1 MIKILSKELK
11 EIIKKTKKE
20 IKKQII
26 KEIKKEFLD
35 EQIKTNQDIKD
46 EIKKNKDLYDT
57 KMIMFKT
64 FGVSNDIYN
73 EFYSYAIKMREF
85 KNELSKIFYD
95 HFYDILRKDFTKI
108 DEEFNLIKQNYKNSI
123 TNSKN
128 FQDAY
133 RDVKAMYQSM
143 ISNNFIWS
151 KEQETLSYLTKF
163 YGVGLKQFL
172 SDKESTEGLESHQSK
187 AYKLLN
193 YDEQKVEKI
202 VTMRRQRMFKNCK
215 YIEFKSLVFTN
226 SGSINSYDNFITKYP
241 KNILVLNKY
250 KRQTRIQRGLKG
262 KDLKVLKTNA
272 LIKVHLGEERYD
284 LPIRLSDKYHTD
296 ELLKTI
302 AQSYTGGS
310 GGNKTA
316 HQFTNTIQIDE
327 FKKEIIIK
335 FAVRVKKSSQPDS
348 MNKVLGVDINVKN
361 NFFYCSSGKRF
372 VARKKLVKYI
382 ADTDKKLKEAKNNK
396 FKKEELE
403 IKNDNSLN
411 RKEKAEKLNE
421 LKKKRVFNKK
431 ERYMALRNNRRK
443 KALMDYMTSQLC
455 KYSKSRGYDQI
466 VIEDLQFVFS
476 KCYIT
481 NKEFEVN
488 YNDLFSIL
496 HLRELKHVIPRIAN
510 RPKYFLSV
518 SITPAAYTSQT
529 CNVCGYIDKGNRPN
543 QHTFRCK
550 NCGHTDNADFN
561 AAKNIRD
568 RITNPVLRTLLH
580 DKQDGKQYTFEPKKI
595 KYKQIKSKLNK
606 TNSPKMVGCRIFKN
620 NNNRINT
627 GLI

>member
-1 MIKILSKELK
+1 MIKILSKEL
-11 EIIKKTKKE
+11 
-20 IKKQII
+20 KQII

-35 EQIKTNQDIKD
+35 KQIKTNQDVKD

-64 FGVSNDIYN
+64 FGVSNDIYY
-73 EFYSYAIKMREF
+73 EFCDYAIKMREF

-151 KEQETLSYLTKF
+151 DKQKTLSYLTKF
-163 YGVGLKQFL
+163 YSADLKKFL
-172 SDKESTEGLESHQSK
+172 FDKLFTTGLEPHQLK
-187 AYKLLN
+187 AFKLLVF
-193 YDEQKVEKI
+193 DEQKVEKI
-202 VTMRRQRMFKNCK
+202 VTIRRQRIFKNCK
-215 YIEFKSLVFTN
+215 RIEFKKLTFTN
-226 SGSINSYDNFITKYP
+226 SGSINSYNQFITKYSP
-241 KNILVLNKY
+241 EILALNKY
-250 KRQTRIQRGLKG
+250 KRQTRIQRKLKG

-272 LIKVHLGEERYD
+272 LIKINLGKENYD

-302 AQSYTGGS
+302 AQSYCGGS
-310 GGNKTA
+310 KVM

-327 FKKEIIIK
+327 FKKEIVIK
-335 FAVRVKKSSQPDS
+335 FAVRVKKSPQSDS
-348 MNKVLGVDINVKN
+348 MNKVLGVDTNVKN
-361 NFFYCSSGKRF
+361 NFFYCSNGKRF

-403 IKNDNSLN
+403 IKNNNSLN

-431 ERYMALRNNRRK
+431 ERYLALRNNRRK

-455 KYSKSRGYDQI
+455 RYAKSQGCDQI

-488 YNDLFSIL
+488 YNDLFDIL

-518 SITPAAYTSQT
+518 SITPAAYTSQS
-529 CNVCGYIDKGNRPN
+529 CNVCGYIDKSNRPN

-580 DKQDGKQYTFEPKKI
+580 NKQDGKQYTFEPKKI
-595 KYKQIKSKLNK
+595 KYKQIKDMLMK
-606 TNSPKMVGCRIFKN
+606 TNSPKMVGYRIFKN
-620 NNNRINT
+620 SNKNSKINAS
-627 GLI
+627 LV

>member
-1 MIKILSKELK
+1 MVKILSKELK
-11 EIIKKTKKE
+11 EV
-20 IKKQII
+20 I
-26 KEIKKEFLD
+26 KEVKKEFLN

-46 EIKKNKDLYDT
+46 DIKNNKNLYDT

-73 EFYSYAIKMREF
+73 EFYSYSLIMRDF

-95 HFYDILRKDFTKI
+95 HFYDILRKDFTQI
-108 DEEFNLIKQNYKNSI
+108 DEEFNLMQQNYKKLI
-123 TNSKN
+123 TNSRN

-143 ISNNFIWS
+143 ISNNFEWS
-151 KEQETLSYLTKF
+151 KKQETLSYLTKF

-172 SDKESTEGLESHQSK
+172 SDKKSAEGLKPHQSK
-187 AYKLLN
+187 AYKLLD

-215 YIEFKSLVFTN
+215 RIEFKSLTFTN
-226 SGSINSYDNFITKYP
+226 SGSINSYNNFITKYP
-241 KNILVLNKY
+241 KSILALNKY

-272 LIKVHLGEERYD
+272 LIKINLGKEKYD
-284 LPIRLSDKYHTD
+284 LPIRLSNKYHTD

-302 AQSYTGGS
+302 AQSYC
-310 GGNKTA
+310 GGNSKPMR
-316 HQFTNTIQIDE
+316 QFTNTIQIDE

-335 FAVRVKKSSQPDS
+335 FAVKVKKSPQPDS
-348 MNKVLGVDINVKN
+348 MNKVLGVDTNVKN
-361 NFFYCSSGKRF
+361 NFFYCSNGKRF
-372 VARKKLVKYI
+372 VARKKFVKYI
-382 ADTDKKLKEAKNNK
+382 ADTDKKLKEAKNSK

-431 ERYMALRNNRRK
+431 ERYTSLRNNRRK

-455 KYSKSRGYDQI
+455 KYAKSQGYDQI

-476 KCYIT
+476 KCYII

-496 HLRELKHVIPRIAN
+496 HLRELKQTMPRIAN

-529 CNVCGYIDKGNRPN
+529 CNVCGYIDKSNRPN
-543 QHTFRCK
+543 QHTFKCK

-580 DKQDGKQYTFEPKKI
+580 DKQSGKQYTFEPRKI

-620 NNNRINT
+620 SNNNSKINS

>member
-1 MIKILSKELK
+1 MIKILSKKLK

-35 EQIKTNQDIKD
+35 KQIKTNQDIKN
-46 EIKKNKDLYDT
+46 EIKNNEDLYNT

-73 EFYSYAIKMREF
+73 EFYSYSLIMRDF
-85 KNELSKIFYD
+85 KNELSKIFYN

-108 DEEFNLIKQNYKNSI
+108 DEEFNLIKQNYKNLI

-143 ISNNFIWS
+143 ISNNFVWS
-151 KEQETLSYLTKF
+151 KKQETLSYLTKF
-163 YGVGLKQFL
+163 YSVNLKQFL

-187 AYKLLN
+187 AYKLLD

-202 VTMRRQRMFKNCK
+202 VNMRRQRMFKNCK
-215 YIEFKSLVFTN
+215 RIEFKSLTFTN

-241 KNILVLNKY
+241 KNILALNKY

-272 LIKVHLGEERYD
+272 LIKVHLGKEKYD
-284 LPIRLSDKYHTD
+284 LPIRLSDKYHTS

-302 AQSYTGGS
+302 AQSYTGN
-310 GGNKTA
+310 NKA
-316 HQFTNTIQIDE
+316 ARQFTNKIQIDE

-335 FAVRVKKSSQPDS
+335 FAVRVKKSPQPDS

-361 NFFYCSSGKRF
+361 NFFYCSNGKRF

-403 IKNDNSLN
+403 IKNNNSLN

-431 ERYMALRNNRRK
+431 ERYLALRNNRRK

-455 KYSKSRGYDQI
+455 RYAKSQGCDQI

-488 YNDLFSIL
+488 YNDLFDIL

-518 SITPAAYTSQT
+518 SITPAAYTSQS
-529 CNVCGYIDKGNRPN
+529 CNVCGYIDKSNRPN

-568 RITNPVLRTLLH
+568 RIINPILRTLLH
-580 DKQDGKQYTFEPKKI
+580 EKQDGKQYTFKPKKI
-595 KYKQIKSKLNK
+595 KYKQIKDMLMK

-620 NNNRINT
+620 SNNNSRINA

>member
-1 MIKILSKELK
+1 MIKILSKEL
-11 EIIKKTKKE
+11 
-20 IKKQII
+20 KQII

-46 EIKKNKDLYDT
+46 EIKKNEDLYDT

-64 FGVSNDIYN
+64 FGVSNDIYY
-73 EFYSYAIKMREF
+73 EFYNYAIKMREF

-95 HFYDILRKDFTKI
+95 HFYDVLRKDFTKI
-108 DEEFNLIKQNYKNSI
+108 DEEFNLIKQNYKNLI

-128 FQDAY
+128 FNDAY

-143 ISNNFIWS
+143 ISNNFVWS
-151 KEQETLSYLTKF
+151 KKQETLSYLTKF
-163 YGVGLKQFL
+163 YSVNLKQFL

-187 AYKLLN
+187 AYKLLD

-215 YIEFKSLVFTN
+215 CIKFKSLTFTN
-226 SGSINSYDNFITKYP
+226 SGYINSYDKFITKYP
-241 KNILVLNKY
+241 KNILALNKY

-272 LIKVHLGEERYD
+272 LIKIHLGKKNYD
-284 LPIRLSDKYHTD
+284 LPIRLNDKYHAD

-302 AQSYTGGS
+302 AQSYA
-310 GGNKTA
+310 GNNKVA

-327 FKKEIIIK
+327 FKKEIIVK
-335 FAVRVKKSSQPDS
+335 FAVKVKKLPQPDS
-348 MNKVLGVDINVKN
+348 MNKVLGVDTNVKN

-372 VARKKLVKYI
+372 VARKKLIKYI

-403 IKNDNSLN
+403 IKNNNSLN

-431 ERYMALRNNRRK
+431 ERYMVLRNNRRK

-455 KYSKSRGYDQI
+455 RYAKSQGYDQI

-496 HLRELKHVIPRIAN
+496 RLRELKQVIPRIAN
-510 RPKYFLSV
+510 RSKYFLSV
-518 SITPAAYTSQT
+518 SITPASYTSQT
-529 CNVCGYIDKGNRPN
+529 CNVCGYIDKSNRPN
-543 QHTFRCK
+543 QHTFKCK

-568 RITNPVLRTLLH
+568 RIVNPILRTLLH
-580 DKQDGKQYTFEPKKI
+580 EKQDGKQYTFEPQKI
-595 KYKQIKSKLNK
+595 KYKQIKDMLMK
-606 TNSPKMVGCRIFKN
+606 TNSPKMVGYRIFKN
-620 NNNRINT
+620 SKINT

>member
-1 MIKILSKELK
+1 MIKILSKKLK

-35 EQIKTNQDIKD
+35 KQIKTNQDIKN
-46 EIKKNKDLYDT
+46 EIKNNEDLYNT

-73 EFYSYAIKMREF
+73 EFYSYSLIMRDF
-85 KNELSKIFYD
+85 KNELSKIFYN

-108 DEEFNLIKQNYKNSI
+108 DEEFNLIKQNYKNLI
-123 TNSKN
+123 TNTRN
-128 FQDAY
+128 FRDAY

-151 KEQETLSYLTKF
+151 KKQETLSYLTKF
-163 YGVGLKQFL
+163 YSVNLKQFL
-172 SDKESTEGLESHQSK
+172 SDKESTEGLEPHQLK
-187 AYKLLN
+187 AYKLLDF
-193 YDEQKVEKI
+193 DEQKVEKI
-202 VTMRRQRMFKNCK
+202 VNMRRQRMFKNCK
-215 YIEFKSLVFTN
+215 RIEFKSLTFTN

-241 KNILVLNKY
+241 KNILALNKY

-272 LIKVHLGEERYD
+272 LIKVHLGKEKYD
-284 LPIRLSDKYHTD
+284 LPIRLSDKYHTS

-302 AQSYTGGS
+302 AQSYTGN
-310 GGNKTA
+310 NKA
-316 HQFTNTIQIDE
+316 ARQFTNKIQIDE

-335 FAVRVKKSSQPDS
+335 FAVRVKKSPQPDS

-361 NFFYCSSGKRF
+361 NFFYCSNGKRF

-403 IKNDNSLN
+403 IKNNNSLN

-431 ERYMALRNNRRK
+431 ERYLALRNNRRK

-455 KYSKSRGYDQI
+455 RYAKSQGCDQI

-488 YNDLFSIL
+488 YNDLFDIL

-518 SITPAAYTSQT
+518 SITPAAYTSQS
-529 CNVCGYIDKGNRPN
+529 CNVCGYIDKSNRPN

-568 RITNPVLRTLLH
+568 RIVNPILRTFLH
-580 DKQDGKQYTFEPKKI
+580 DKQDGKQYTFEPQKI
-595 KYKQIKSKLNK
+595 KYKQIKDMLMK

-620 NNNRINT
+620 SNNNSRINA

>member
-1 MIKILSKELK
+1 
-11 EIIKKTKKE
+11 
-20 IKKQII
+20 
-26 KEIKKEFLD
+26 
-35 EQIKTNQDIKD
+35 
-46 EIKKNKDLYDT
+46 
-57 KMIMFKT
+57 MIMFKT

-73 EFYSYAIKMREF
+73 KFYSYSLIMREF

-95 HFYDILRKDFTKI
+95 HFYDILKKDFTKI
-108 DEEFNLIKQNYKNSI
+108 DEEFNLIKQNYKNLI

-143 ISNNFIWS
+143 ISNSFVWS
-151 KEQETLSYLTKF
+151 KKQETLSYLAKF
-163 YGVGLKQFL
+163 YSTNLKKFL
-172 SDKESTEGLESHQSK
+172 FDKLFAEGLEPYQLK
-187 AYKLLN
+187 VFKLLTF
-193 YDEQKVEKI
+193 DEQKVEKI

-215 YIEFKSLVFTN
+215 CIEFKSLTFTN
-226 SGSINSYDNFITKYP
+226 SGFINSYEQFITKYP
-241 KNILVLNKY
+241 KNILALNKY

-272 LIKVHLGEERYD
+272 LIKINLGKERYD

-296 ELLKTI
+296 TLLKTI

-310 GGNKTA
+310 KVM
-316 HQFTNTIQIDE
+316 HQFTNIIQIDE
-327 FKKEIIIK
+327 FKKEIIVK
-335 FAVRVKKSSQPDS
+335 FAVKVKKSPQPDN
-348 MNKVLGVDINVKN
+348 MNKILGVDANVKN
-361 NFFYCSSGKRF
+361 NFFYCSNGKKF
-372 VARKKLVKYI
+372 VARKKLIQRIVNV
-382 ADTDKKLKEAKNNK
+382 DKKLKEAKNNK
-396 FKKEELE
+396 FKKQELE
-403 IKNDNSLN
+403 IKNNNNLN

-455 KYSKSRGYDQI
+455 KYTKSQGYDQI

-481 NKEFEVN
+481 NKEFEIN

-496 HLRELKHVIPRIAN
+496 HLRELKQTIPRIAN

-518 SITPAAYTSQT
+518 SITPASYTSQT
-529 CNVCGYIDKGNRPN
+529 CNVCGYIDKLNRPN
-543 QHTFRCK
+543 QHTFKCK

-568 RITNPVLRTLLH
+568 RITNPTLRTLLH
-580 DKQDGKQYTFEPKKI
+580 EKQDGKQYTFEPKKI
-595 KYKQIKSKLNK
+595 KYKQIKDMLTK
-606 TNSPKMVGCRIFKN
+606 TNSPKMVGYRIFKN
-620 NNNRINT
+620 SKINIS
-627 GLI
+627 LV

>member
-11 EIIKKTKKE
+11 K
-20 IKKQII
+20 II
-26 KEIKKEFLD
+26 KEIKKEFLN

-46 EIKKNKDLYDT
+46 EIKKNNDLYDT

-64 FGVSNDIYN
+64 FGVPNDIYY
-73 EFYSYAIKMREF
+73 EFYDYAIKMRKF
-85 KNELSKIFYD
+85 KNELSKIFYN

-108 DEEFNLIKQNYKNSI
+108 DEEFNLIQQNYKNLI
-123 TNSKN
+123 TNSRN

-143 ISNNFIWS
+143 ISNNFVWS
-151 KEQETLSYLTKF
+151 KKQETLSYLTKF

-172 SDKESTEGLESHQSK
+172 SDKESTEGLESYQSK
-187 AYKLLN
+187 AYKLLD

-215 YIEFKSLVFTN
+215 CIEFKSLTFTN
-226 SGSINSYDNFITKYP
+226 SGSINSYDKFITKYSP
-241 KNILVLNKY
+241 EILALNKY

-272 LIKVHLGEERYD
+272 LIKVNLGKERYD
-284 LPIRLSDKYHTD
+284 LPIRLSNKYHTS

-302 AQSYTGGS
+302 AQSYTGIT
-310 GGNKTA
+310 KA
-316 HQFTNTIQIDE
+316 MHQFTNTIQIDE
-327 FKKEIIIK
+327 FKKEIIVK
-335 FAVRVKKSSQPDS
+335 FAVRVKKSPQPDS
-348 MNKVLGVDINVKN
+348 MNKVLGVDTNVKN
-361 NFFYCSSGKRF
+361 NFFYCSNGKRF

-403 IKNDNSLN
+403 IKNNNSLN

-431 ERYMALRNNRRK
+431 ERYVALRNNRRK

-455 KYSKSRGYDQI
+455 KYSKSQGYDQI

-496 HLRELKHVIPRIAN
+496 HLRELKQAIPRIAN

-518 SITPAAYTSQT
+518 SITPASYTSQT
-529 CNVCGYIDKGNRPN
+529 CNVCGYIDKSNRPN
-543 QHTFRCK
+543 QHTFKCK

-568 RITNPVLRTLLH
+568 RIVNPVLRTLLH
-580 DKQDGKQYTFEPKKI
+580 DKQDGKQYTFEPQKI
-595 KYKQIKSKLNK
+595 KYKEIKNKLNK
-606 TNSPKMVGCRIFKN
+606 INSPKMVGYRIFKN
-620 NNNRINT
+620 NKINAS
-627 GLI
+627 LI

>member
-1 MIKILSKELK
+1 MIKILSKEL
-11 EIIKKTKKE
+11 
-20 IKKQII
+20 KQII

-35 EQIKTNQDIKD
+35 KQIKTNQDVKD

-64 FGVSNDIYN
+64 FGVSNDIYY
-73 EFYSYAIKMREF
+73 EFCDYAIKMRKF
-85 KNELSKIFYD
+85 KNELSKIFYE
-95 HFYDILRKDFTKI
+95 HFYDILKKDFTKI
-108 DEEFNLIKQNYKNSI
+108 DVEFNLIKQNYKNSI

-151 KEQETLSYLTKF
+151 DKQKTLSYLTKF
-163 YGVGLKQFL
+163 YSVDLKKFL
-172 SDKESTEGLESHQSK
+172 FDKLFTTGLEPHQLK
-187 AYKLLN
+187 AFKLLVF
-193 YDEQKVEKI
+193 DEQKVEKI
-202 VTMRRQRMFKNCK
+202 VTMRRQRIFKKCK
-215 YIEFKSLVFTN
+215 RIEFKSLTFTN
-226 SGSINSYDNFITKYP
+226 SGSINSYNQFITKYSP
-241 KNILVLNKY
+241 EILALNKY
-250 KRQTRIQRGLKG
+250 KRQTRIQRKLKG

-272 LIKVHLGEERYD
+272 LIKINLGKENYD

-302 AQSYTGGS
+302 AQSYCGGS
-310 GGNKTA
+310 KVM

-327 FKKEIIIK
+327 FKKEIVIK
-335 FAVRVKKSSQPDS
+335 FAVRIKKSPQPDS
-348 MNKVLGVDINVKN
+348 MNKVLGVDTNIKN
-361 NFFYCSSGKRF
+361 NFFYCSNGKRF

-431 ERYMALRNNRRK
+431 ERYLALRNNRRK

-455 KYSKSRGYDQI
+455 KYSKSQGYDQI

-476 KCYIT
+476 KCYIV

-510 RPKYFLSV
+510 RSKYFLSV
-518 SITPAAYTSQT
+518 SITPASYTSQS
-529 CNVCGYIDKGNRPN
+529 CNVCGYIDKLNRPN

-568 RITNPVLRTLLH
+568 RIINPVLRTLLH
-580 DKQDGKQYTFEPKKI
+580 EKQDGKQYTFEPKKF
-595 KYKQIKSKLNK
+595 KYKQIKDMLMK
-606 TNSPKMVGCRIFKN
+606 TNSPKMVGYRIFKN
-620 NNNRINT
+620 SNKNSKINAS
-627 GLI
+627 LV

>member
-1 MIKILSKELK
+1 
-11 EIIKKTKKE
+11 
-20 IKKQII
+20 
-26 KEIKKEFLD
+26 
-35 EQIKTNQDIKD
+35 
-46 EIKKNKDLYDT
+46 
-57 KMIMFKT
+57 MIMFKT

-73 EFYSYAIKMREF
+73 EFYDYAIKMREF

-143 ISNNFIWS
+143 ISNNFEWS
-151 KEQETLSYLTKF
+151 KKQETLSYLTKF
-163 YGVGLKQFL
+163 YSADLKQFL

-187 AYKLLN
+187 AYKLLD

-202 VTMRRQRMFKNCK
+202 VTMRRQRMFKKCK
-215 YIEFKSLVFTN
+215 CIEFKSLTFTN
-226 SGSINSYDNFITKYP
+226 SGYINSYGNFITKYP
-241 KNILVLNKY
+241 KNILALNKY

-272 LIKVHLGEERYD
+272 LIKINLGREKYD
-284 LPIRLSDKYHTD
+284 LPIRLSNKYHAD

-302 AQSYTGGS
+302 AQSYCGG
-310 GGNKTA
+310 GKLM
-316 HQFTNTIQIDE
+316 HQFTNIIQIDE
-327 FKKEIIIK
+327 FKKEIVIK
-335 FAVRVKKSSQPDS
+335 FAVKVKKSPQPDS
-348 MNKVLGVDINVKN
+348 MNKVLGVDTNVKN
-361 NFFYCSSGKRF
+361 NFFYCSNGKRF

-382 ADTDKKLKEAKNNK
+382 ASTDKKLKEAKNNK
-396 FKKEELE
+396 FKKEESE
-403 IKNDNSLN
+403 IENDNSLN

-431 ERYMALRNNRRK
+431 ERYLALRNNRRK

-455 KYSKSRGYDQI
+455 RYTKSQGYDQI

-496 HLRELKHVIPRIAN
+496 HLRELKQTIPRIAN

-518 SITPAAYTSQT
+518 SITPASYTSQS
-529 CNVCGYIDKGNRPN
+529 CNVCGYIDKSNRPN
-543 QHTFRCK
+543 QHTFKCK

-568 RITNPVLRTLLH
+568 RIVNPVLRTLLH
-580 DKQDGKQYTFEPKKI
+580 EKQDGKQYTFEPKKF
-595 KYKQIKSKLNK
+595 KYKQIKDMLMK
-606 TNSPKMVGCRIFKN
+606 TNSPKMVGYRIFKN
-620 NNNRINT
+620 SNKNNKINAN
-627 GLI
+627 LI

>member
-46 EIKKNKDLYDT
+46 DIKKNEDLYDT

-73 EFYSYAIKMREF
+73 KFYSYSLIMRNF

-108 DEEFNLIKQNYKNSI
+108 DEEFNLIKQNYKNLI

-143 ISNNFIWS
+143 ISNNFVWS
-151 KEQETLSYLTKF
+151 KKQETLSYLTKF

-172 SDKESTEGLESHQSK
+172 SDKKSAKTLEPHQLK
-187 AYKLLN
+187 AYKLLD

-215 YIEFKSLVFTN
+215 CIEFKSLTFTN
-226 SGSINSYDNFITKYP
+226 SGSINSYGQFITKYSP
-241 KNILVLNKY
+241 EILALNKY

-272 LIKVHLGEERYD
+272 LIKVNLGKERYD
-284 LPIRLSDKYHTD
+284 LPIRLSDKYHAD

-302 AQSYTGGS
+302 AQSYC
-310 GGNKTA
+310 GNNKA
-316 HQFTNTIQIDE
+316 MRQFTNTIQIDE

-335 FAVRVKKSSQPDS
+335 FAVKVKKSPQPDS
-348 MNKVLGVDINVKN
+348 MNKVLGVDTNVKN
-361 NFFYCSSGKRF
+361 NFFYCSNGKRF
-372 VARKKLVKYI
+372 IARKKLVKYI
-382 ADTDKKLKEAKNNK
+382 ANTDKKLKEAKNSK

-403 IKNDNSLN
+403 IKNNNNLN

-421 LKKKRVFNKK
+421 LKKKKVFNKK
-431 ERYMALRNNRRK
+431 EKYLALRNNRRK

-455 KYSKSRGYDQI
+455 KYAKSQGYDQI
-466 VIEDLQFVFS
+466 VIEDLQFVFL
-476 KCYIT
+476 KCYII

-488 YNDLFSIL
+488 YNDLFSVL
-496 HLRELKHVIPRIAN
+496 HLRELKYVIPRIAN

-518 SITPAAYTSQT
+518 SITPASYTSQT
-529 CNVCGYIDKGNRPN
+529 CNICGYIDKGNRPN

-568 RITNPVLRTLLH
+568 RITNLVLRTLLH
-580 DKQDGKQYTFEPKKI
+580 EKQDGKQYTFEPKRI
-595 KYKQIKSKLNK
+595 KYKEIKSKLNK
-606 TNSPKMVGCRIFKN
+606 TNSPKMVGYRIFKN
-620 NNNRINT
+620 GNNNSRINT
-627 GLI
+627 DLV

>member
-1 MIKILSKELK
+1 
-11 EIIKKTKKE
+11 
-20 IKKQII
+20 
-26 KEIKKEFLD
+26 
-35 EQIKTNQDIKD
+35 
-46 EIKKNKDLYDT
+46 
-57 KMIMFKT
+57 MFKT

-73 EFYSYAIKMREF
+73 EFYNYSLIMREF
-85 KNELSKIFYD
+85 KNELSKTFYD
-95 HFYDILRKDFTKI
+95 HFYDILRKDFIQIDLKYKTLKTLPKYSKI
-108 DEEFNLIKQNYKNSI
+108 YPKNY
-123 TNSKN
+123 
-128 FQDAY
+128 QDAY

-151 KEQETLSYLTKF
+151 KKQKTLSYLTKF

-172 SDKESTEGLESHQSK
+172 SDKESTEGLESYQSK
-187 AYKLLN
+187 AYKLLD

-202 VTMRRQRMFKNCK
+202 VTMRRQRMFRKCK
-215 YIEFKSLVFTN
+215 RIEFKSLTFTN
-226 SGSINSYDNFITKYP
+226 SGSINSYEQFITKYP
-241 KNILVLNKY
+241 KSILALNKY

-262 KDLKVLKTNA
+262 KNLKVLKTNA
-272 LIKVHLGEERYD
+272 LIKVNLGKEKYD
-284 LPIRLSDKYHTD
+284 LPIRLNDKYHAD

-302 AQSYTGGS
+302 AQSYC
-310 GGNKTA
+310 GNNKA
-316 HQFTNTIQIDE
+316 MHQFTNMVEIDE

-335 FAVRVKKSSQPDS
+335 FAVRIKKLPQPDS
-348 MNKVLGVDINVKN
+348 MNKVLGVDTNVKN
-361 NFFYCSSGKRF
+361 NFFYCSNGKRF

-382 ADTDKKLKEAKNNK
+382 ADTDKKLKEARNNK

-403 IKNDNSLN
+403 IRNNLSLS
-411 RKEKAEKLNE
+411 KKQKAEKLNE

-431 ERYMALRNNRRK
+431 ERYAALRNNRRK

-455 KYSKSRGYDQI
+455 KYSKSQGYDQI

-476 KCYIT
+476 KCCIT

-496 HLRELKHVIPRIAN
+496 RLRELKQVIPRIAN

-518 SITPAAYTSQT
+518 SITPASYTSQT
-529 CNVCGYIDKGNRPN
+529 CNVCGYIDKSNRPN
-543 QHTFRCK
+543 QHTFKCK

-580 DKQDGKQYTFEPKKI
+580 DKQDGKQYTFEPQKI
-595 KYKQIKSKLNK
+595 KYKQIKDMLMK
-606 TNSPKMVGCRIFKN
+606 TNSPKMVGYRIFKN
-620 NNNRINT
+620 NKINA

>member
-1 MIKILSKELK
+1 MIKILSKKLK

-20 IKKQII
+20 IIKKIK
-26 KEIKKEFLD
+26 KEIKKDFLD
-35 EQIKTNQDIKD
+35 NQIKTNQDIKD
-46 EIKKNKDLYDT
+46 DIKNNEDLYDT
-57 KMIMFKT
+57 KMMMFKT
-64 FGVSNDIYN
+64 HGVSNDIYN
-73 EFYSYAIKMREF
+73 EFYSYSLIMRNF

-95 HFYDILRKDFTKI
+95 HFYDILRKDFTEI

-133 RDVKAMYQSM
+133 RDVKAMYKSM
-143 ISNNFIWS
+143 ISNNFEWS
-151 KEQETLSYLTKF
+151 EEQKILSYLTKF
-163 YGVGLKQFL
+163 YSVDLKKFL
-172 SDKESTEGLESHQSK
+172 FNKLFTEGLKPYQLK
-187 AYKLLN
+187 AFKLLTF
-193 YDEQKVEKI
+193 DEQKVEKI
-202 VTMRRQRMFKNCK
+202 VTMRRQRIFKNCK
-215 YIEFKSLVFTN
+215 CIEFKSLTFTN
-226 SGSINSYDNFITKYP
+226 SGFINSYSKFITKYSP
-241 KNILVLNKY
+241 EILALNKY

-272 LIKVHLGEERYD
+272 LIKINLGKERYD
-284 LPIRLSDKYHTD
+284 LPIRLSDKYHAD

-310 GGNKTA
+310 GGSKTSR
-316 HQFTNTIQIDE
+316 QFTNKIEIDE
-327 FKKEIIIK
+327 FKKEIVIK
-335 FAVRVKKSSQPDS
+335 FAVKVKKSPQPDS
-348 MNKVLGVDINVKN
+348 MNKVLGVDTNVKN
-361 NFFYCSSGKRF
+361 NFFYCSNGKRF
-372 VARKKLVKYI
+372 VARKRLVKYI
-382 ADTDKKLKEAKNNK
+382 ANTDKKLKETKNGK

-403 IKNDNSLN
+403 IKSNNSLN

-431 ERYMALRNNRRK
+431 ERYLALRNNRRK

-455 KYSKSRGYDQI
+455 KYSKSKGYDQI

-510 RPKYFLSV
+510 RHKYFLSV
-518 SITPAAYTSQT
+518 SITPPAYTSQI
-529 CNVCGYIDKGNRPN
+529 CNVCGYIDKSNRPN
-543 QHTFRCK
+543 QHIFKCK

-568 RITNPVLRTLLH
+568 RIVNPALRTLLH
-580 DKQDGKQYTFEPKKI
+580 EKQDGKQYTFEPKKI

-606 TNSPKMVGCRIFKN
+606 TNSPKMVGYRIFKN
-620 NNNRINT
+620 NKINA